1 MWFINRK
8 GDRMKRGNYVIV
20 FCLIGIICLGFS
32 GCSTMDLL
40 KAELK
45 MQTGDYQEA
54 ITIYKAYL
62 TKEPDSVWGNI
73 QLGKAYLSIEDL
85 DSAID
90 SFLKVQQIQ
99 PKESRSTLFLG
110 LAYIGK
116 EQYEKAIAT
125 WEGYKSDN
133 SIITAEIKK
142 QLTLLKITY
151 SRKMAQRALI
161 EETKLATIKPEK
173 NTFAVCYYADAS
185 PNNSF
190 RAFQKAL
197 AAMVISDLA
206 KIDLISIVE
215 RIKLQSLFFEMS
227 LGQTGI
233 VDPSTAPR
241 VGHLIGAENL
251 VVGTLSSGS
260 IRTDTSLASTSKGE
274 VIGNAAITAKEDEF
288 FNLPREIAINVAK
301 IAGIKLTEVQLQ
313 LFGNDHTKSY
323 EAAISYGNAL
333 MALDS
338 DNWKDAKEFF
348 EKTLAADPQWI
359 LALEGYQSC
368 PPDSSPTIAQF
379 LAMPSLLMMK
389 TYKTVV
395 DNAIQNQIEDDRRK
409 EIEAKEKEKSG
420 GGDGGGGGGG
430 SH

>member
-1 MWFINRK
+1 
-8 GDRMKRGNYVIV
+8 MKRGKHVIV
-20 FCLIGIICLGFS
+20 FCVIGIICLGFS
-32 GCSTMDLL
+32 GCGTVNLL

-54 ITIYKAYL
+54 ITILKAYL
-62 TKEPDSVWGNI
+62 TEKPDSVWGRT
-73 QLGKAYLSIEDL
+73 QLGKAYLHIEDL
-85 DSAID
+85 DLAID
-90 SFLKVQQIQ
+90 SLLKAQKIQ
-99 PKESRSTLFLG
+99 PKEPRSTLFLG

-125 WEGYKSDN
+125 WEGYKSDKP
-133 SIITAEIKK
+133 IITAEIKK

-161 EETKLATIKPEK
+161 EEKKLATIKPEK
-173 NTFAVCYYADAS
+173 NTFAVCYYADTS

-197 AAMVISDLA
+197 AAMVIGDLS

-233 VDPSTAPR
+233 VDPSSAPR

-274 VIGNAAITAKEDEF
+274 VVGNAAITVKEDEF

-301 IAGIKLTEVQLQ
+301 LAGIKLTGVQLE
-313 LFGNDHTKSY
+313 LLGNDHTKSY
-323 EAAISYGNAL
+323 EAAITYGNAL

-338 DNWKDAKEFF
+338 DNWKDAREFF
-348 EKTLAADPQWI
+348 E
-359 LALEGYQSC
+359 
-368 PPDSSPTIAQF
+368 
-379 LAMPSLLMMK
+379 
-389 TYKTVV
+389 
-395 DNAIQNQIEDDRRK
+395 
-409 EIEAKEKEKSG
+409 
-420 GGDGGGGGGG
+420 
-430 SH
+430 

>member
-1 MWFINRK
+1 
-8 GDRMKRGNYVIV
+8 MKRGKYAIV
-20 FCLIGIICLGFS
+20 FCVIGIICLGFL
-32 GCSTMDLL
+32 GCGTVDLI
-40 KAELK
+40 KVEVK
-45 MQTGDYQEA
+45 MQSGDYQEA
-54 ITIYKAYL
+54 ITILKEYL
-62 TKEPDSVWGNI
+62 TKEPDSVWART
-73 QLGKAYLSIEDL
+73 QLGKAYLNLEDL

-90 SFLKVQQIQ
+90 SLLKVQQIK
-99 PKESRSTLFLG
+99 PKEPRSTLFLG

-125 WEGYKSDN
+125 WEGYRSKN
-133 SIITAEIKK
+133 SIIAAEIKK

-161 EETKLATIKPEK
+161 EEKKLVTIKPER

-215 RIKLQSLFFEMS
+215 RIKLQSLFFEMN

-274 VIGNAAITAKEDEF
+274 VIGNTTITAKEDDF
-288 FNLPREIAINVAK
+288 FNLPKEIAVNVAK
-301 IAGIKLTEVQLQ
+301 LAGIKLTGVQLK
-313 LFGNDHTKSY
+313 LLGNDHTKSY

-338 DNWKDAKEFF
+338 DNWKDAREFF
-348 EKTLAADPQWI
+348 KKALAADPQWI

-368 PPDSSPTIAQF
+368 PPDSSPTIAQL
-379 LAMPSLLMMK
+379 LAMLPLSMMK
-389 TYKTVV
+389 TFKVVV
-395 DNAIQNQIEDDRRK
+395 DNAIQNQIEDDRLKK
-409 EIEAKEKEKSG
+409 EEAKRSERDD
-420 GGDGGGGGGG
+420 DGGG
-430 SH
+430 H